1 MGNDSTRRAAI
12 YARYSS
18 HAQREESI
26 SQQVDVCRRWCAA
39 HGYDVAEVYAD
50 EARSGRSTD
59 GRDAFLRMVEDARAG
74 AWSVVVVYKLDRFAR
89 DRYDAAIYRRRLR
102 DAGVEVRSA
111 MENIPEGP
119 EGRLLEAVV
128 EGVAEWYSADLS
140 QKTMR
145 GMRANAERCLANGV
159 AVFGYAVGPDGRYV
173 VDEGQAAVVREVFD
187 AWTRGVPA
195 ATVARGL
202 AARGVRTA
210 TGRVPSKGWVSAVVH
225 DERYLGTYRWDD
237 VRVEGG
243 MPAVVDE
250 ATWVAAHNRP
260 RRPSM
265 APKRTHDYHL
275 VGRIWD
281 RATGRPM
288 RGHSARGHGG
298 EYTYYEVVGDDGRRG
313 LVRCELVEG
322 AVVRAVRSALADA
335 ALVDDVVARVLDY
348 QRRSLDSGEA
358 DALRAELAAMA
369 AEEGRLLDAIQ
380 AGVALDGMAARA
392 DALNERKRAA
402 RAALSRLEADAV
414 TDADV
419 RAAMA
424 DLTEHGSADAILAY
438 CVAGVVVDRDE
449 HAVVVTLPVR
459 DKKSA
464 NPQGVSTRTVW
475 LPSPA
480 HVSNGLTWAVSDG
493 MLWLRVPLA
502 A

>member
-1 MGNDSTRRAAI
+1 MSDDSTRRAAI

-26 SQQVDVCRRWCAA
+26 DQQVDVCRAWCASQG
-39 HGYDVAEVYAD
+39 HDVVAVYAD
-50 EARSGRSTD
+50 EHRSGRSTE
-59 GRDAFLRMVEDARAG
+59 GRENFLRMVDDAKRG
-74 AWSVVVVYKLDRFAR
+74 EWQLVVVYKLDRFAR
-89 DRYDAAIYRRRLR
+89 DRYDAAIYRKRLR

-128 EGVAEWYSADLS
+128 EGVAEWYSADLA
-140 QKTMR
+140 QKTLR
-145 GMRANAERCLANGV
+145 GMRHNAERCLANGV
-159 AVFGYAVGPDGRYV
+159 AVFGYSVGADGRYV
-173 VDEGQAAVVREVFD
+173 VDDGQAAVVREVFD
-187 AWTRGVPA
+187 AWARGVPA
-195 ATVARGL
+195 VTVAREL
-202 AARGVRTA
+202 EARGVRTA
-210 TGRVPSKGWVSAVVH
+210 LGRVPSKNWVKRLVH

-237 VRVEGG
+237 VRVDGG
-243 MPAVVDE
+243 MPAIVDE

-265 APKRTHDYHL
+265 APKRTHDYPL

-322 AVVRAVRSALADA
+322 AVVRAVRSALSDA

-348 QRRSLDSGEA
+348 QRRALDSGEA
-358 DALRAELAAMA
+358 DALRRELATIG

-392 DALNERKRAA
+392 DALNSRKRAA

-414 TDADV
+414 TEADV

-424 DLTEHGSADAILAY
+424 RLAEHGSDDAILAH

-449 HAVVVTLPVR
+449 HAVVVTLPVAN
-459 DKKSA
+459 KKVLTRE
-464 NPQGVSTRTVW
+464 GVSTRAVW
-475 LPSPA
+475 LPA
-480 HVSNGLTWAVSDG
+480 WDHDANLAWDVADGL
-493 MLWLRVPLA
+493 LWLRAPLA

>member
-1 MGNDSTRRAAI
+1 MPDDSTRRAAI

-39 HGYDVAEVYAD
+39 HGYDVEEVYAD

-59 GRDAFLRMVEDARAG
+59 GRDAFLRMVDDARAG

-145 GMRANAERCLANGV
+145 GMRANAERCMANGV
-159 AVFGYAVGPDGRYV
+159 AVFGYSVGPDGRYV
-173 VDEGQAAVVREVFD
+173 VDEAQAAVVRDLFAD
-187 AWTRGVPA
+187 WARGVPA
-195 ATVARGL
+195 VTIARRL
-202 AARGVRTA
+202 ADAGVRTA
-210 TGRVPSKGWVSAVVH
+210 LGRVPSKNWVKRVVH
-225 DERYLGTYRWDD
+225 DERYLGTYVWDD

-243 MPAVVDE
+243 MPALVDE
-250 ATWVAAHNRP
+250 LAWTAAHNRP
-260 RRPSM
+260 RRPTL
-265 APKRTHDYHL
+265 APRRTHGYPL

-281 RATGRPM
+281 RETGRPM

-298 EYTYYEVVGDDGRRG
+298 EYTYYEVVCDDGRRG
-313 LVRCELVEG
+313 LVRCGLVEG

-335 ALVDDVVARVLDY
+335 ALVDDVVARVLEY
-348 QRRSLDSGEA
+348 QRRALDSGEA
-358 DALRAELAAMA
+358 DALRRELVTIG
-369 AEEGRLLDAIQ
+369 AEEGRLLNAIQ

-392 DALNERKRAA
+392 DALNSRKRAA

-414 TDADV
+414 TEADV

-424 DLTEHGSADAILAY
+424 GLAEHGSDDAILRH

-449 HAVVVTLPVR
+449 RAVVVTLPVA

-464 NPQGVSTRTVW
+464 NPQGVSTRAVW
-475 LPSPA
+475 LPA
-480 HVSNGLTWAVSDG
+480 GGHVSNLAWDVVDGL
-493 MLWLRVPLA
+493 LWLRVPLA